1 MKIDGYE
8 YSQMG
13 DAIRD
18 ILKKN
23 GVDNFSMYSDIMEY
37 ILELKKA
44 AYLAG
49 LDAAFREAAKI
60 IRA

>member
-18 ILKKN
+18 ILKKH
-23 GVDNFSMYSDIMEY
+23 GIDDNSMYSDVMEY

-49 LDAAFREAAKI
+49 IDVAFREAYKI